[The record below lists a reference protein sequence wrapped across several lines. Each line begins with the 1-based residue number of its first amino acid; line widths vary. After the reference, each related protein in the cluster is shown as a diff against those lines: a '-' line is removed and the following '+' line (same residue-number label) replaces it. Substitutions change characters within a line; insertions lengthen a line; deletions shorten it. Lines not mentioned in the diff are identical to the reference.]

1 METSDKQELTSRCVV
16 KLETPEN
23 EVTGFLL
30 YKPVASV
37 LLVKHVRQKWEQSSS
52 FSLVNCLYFFPAE
65 ESALFP
71 VVVRKWGK
79 IVQFTDV

>member
-1 METSDKQELTSRCVV
+1 MKSHRIEAETRKTMETSDKQELTSRCVV

-37 LLVKHVRQKWEQSSS
+37 LLVKHVRQK
-52 FSLVNCLYFFPAE
+52 
-65 ESALFP
+65 
-71 VVVRKWGK
+71 
-79 IVQFTDV
+79 